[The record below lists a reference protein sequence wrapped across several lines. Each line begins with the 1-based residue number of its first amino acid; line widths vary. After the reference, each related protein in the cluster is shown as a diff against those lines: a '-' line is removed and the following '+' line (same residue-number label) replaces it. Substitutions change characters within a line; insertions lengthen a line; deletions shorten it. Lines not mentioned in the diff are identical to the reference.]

1 MSIGWIGL
9 DLPAAFADPRV
20 TFWAIL
26 FALSALIFALWVL
39 LRSTAKF
46 QRSRHLTWDQHTQ
59 YIDILDFSN
68 RNIPLKVTYKGTE
81 PRWLWATYLYL
92 RNTGNED
99 ISEADIP
106 DKQGFVIGASNCR
119 YIGFNKLVSP
129 KAKVT
134 LSPLFRG
141 NDVFCKIDFDR
152 LGPGD
157 EIVVSLLF
165 VADEKQQMSVEGNLF
180 GAGASVIDGSKERMR
195 NWRALWWLLI
205 SLIALGTVAGII
217 ISSISPG
224 GPAVFYQLLVLMVLY
239 SMALATAVVLLRPV
253 RYYQRLHDQF
263 SEHQA
268 DLPSAGRWLRFFLG
282 LSREP

>member
-1 MSIGWIGL
+1 MSIGWIEL

-26 FALSALIFALWVL
+26 FALSALVFALWVL
-39 LRSTAKF
+39 ARSLPKF
-46 QRSRHLTWDQHTQ
+46 QRSRHLTWDHHTQ

-92 RNTGNED
+92 RNTGSED

-106 DKQGFVIGASNCR
+106 DKQGFIIGGANCR
-119 YIGFNKLVSP
+119 YIGFNKLLSP

-141 NDVFCKIDFDR
+141 NDVYCKVDFDR

-165 VADEKQQMSVEGNLF
+165 VADEKQHMSVEGSLF
-180 GAGASVIDGSKERMR
+180 GANARVVDGARERMR
-195 NWRALWWLLI
+195 SWRALWWLLI
-205 SLIALGTVAGII
+205 LLILTGTVAGIV
-217 ISSISPG
+217 ISSLSPG
-224 GPAVFYQLLVLMVLY
+224 GPAVFYQLLILMVLY
-239 SMALATAVVLLRPV
+239 SMALATAVVLLRPI
-253 RYYQRLHDQF
+253 RYYQRLHDRFAERQD
-263 SEHQA
+263 EV
-268 DLPSAGRWLRFFLG
+268 PGAGRWLRFFMG
-282 LSREP
+282 LSKEP